1 MHIDLRPF
9 IGLEI
14 LLAIAVIVMIAWRKT
29 VARAEDDTLHVLQGE
44 VAQQQTAVAHKLD
57 VIDKWGKALTV
68 IAVVFGVLLAAAWVY
83 QAWVQGTQVPIG
95 G

>member
-29 VARAEDDTLHVLQGE
+29 VARGEDDTLHVLQGD
-44 VAQQQTAVAHKLD
+44 VAQQQTVVAHKLD
-57 VIDKWGKALTV
+57 VIDKWGKMLTV
-68 IAVVFGVLLAAAWVY
+68 IAVVFGVLLAVAYVY
-83 QAWVQGTQVPIG
+83 QVWVQGTQIPIG